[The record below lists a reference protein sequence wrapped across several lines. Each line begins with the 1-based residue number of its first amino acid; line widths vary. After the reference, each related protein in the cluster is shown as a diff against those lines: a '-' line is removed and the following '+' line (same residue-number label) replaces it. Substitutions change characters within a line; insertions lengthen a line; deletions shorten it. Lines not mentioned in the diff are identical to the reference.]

1 VRLFALHH
9 ELELELD
16 INKWLHA
23 EVHVVGLE
31 RSARQNRKSMTAC
44 CWIHQEKQFYKVS
57 SKSLMLEHMEMQ
69 RGAPSFWC
77 RGEDSRFNMHAV
89 MKSAA
94 LHDRKGKCQA
104 TGSSCKANVV
114 FIRQP
119 SLQHHTYEECMQ
131 LIWKKWLVYC
141 LF

>member
-9 ELELELD
+9 ELELD

-31 RSARQNRKSMTAC
+31 RSAQGKIERA
-44 CWIHQEKQFYKVS
+44 WLHAVGIHQEKQFYKVS

-131 LIWKKWLVYC
+131 LIWNKWLVFC